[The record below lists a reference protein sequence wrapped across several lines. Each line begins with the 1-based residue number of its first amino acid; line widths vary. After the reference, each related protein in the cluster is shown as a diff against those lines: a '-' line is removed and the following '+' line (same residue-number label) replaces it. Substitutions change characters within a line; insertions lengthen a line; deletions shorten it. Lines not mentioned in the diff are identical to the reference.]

1 MSDPILFTLAVLA
14 LLGTPGPTNTL
25 LAASGASVGWRSSL
39 RLIPA
44 EIAGYLLAVVTLHA
58 VLADAVA
65 AWPSMRIAMRAGI
78 CAFLVWTAWRL
89 WRSGQAEAGAAMV
102 GPGRVFVTTLLNP
115 KAFVFAFGVLP
126 MSHASAP
133 GFLAGFAAL
142 IAVVASGWIAAG
154 ALAAKASPRAG
165 RHANRVAAV
174 AVAGF
179 AALIA
184 GG

>member
-25 LAASGASVGWRSSL
+25 LAASGARAGWRASL

-44 EIAGYLLAVVTLHA
+44 EIAGYLIAVLLLHA
-58 VLADAVA
+58 VLADAMA
-65 AWPSMRIAMRAGI
+65 AWPVLRVTMRVGI
-78 CAFLVWTAWRL
+78 CAFLIWTAWRL
-89 WRSGQAEAGAAMV
+89 WQSGCDVQVPSV
-102 GPGRVFVTTLLNP
+102 GTGRVFVTTLLNP
-115 KAFVFAFGVLP
+115 KAFVFAFGILP
-126 MSHASAP
+126 FSAP
-133 GFLAGFAAL
+133 AAGLYLAGFVAL
-142 IAVVASGWIAAG
+142 IALVASGWIAFG
-154 ALAAKASPRAG
+154 ALAAGASPRVG

>member
-14 LLGTPGPTNTL
+14 LLAAPGPTNTL
-25 LAASGASVGWRSSL
+25 LAAAGASAGWRGSL

-44 EIAGYLLAVVTLHA
+44 EIAGYLIAVLTLHA
-58 VLADAVA
+58 MLAEAMDT
-65 AWPSMRIAMRAGI
+65 WPSARLAMRAGI
-78 CAFLVWTAWRL
+78 CLFLIWTAWRL
-89 WRSGQAEAGAAMV
+89 WRSGCEGVAAPV
-102 GPGRVFVTTLLNP
+102 LGPGRIFITTLFNP

-126 MSHASAP
+126 LSHPSAP
-133 GFLAGFAAL
+133 AYLAGFAAL
-142 IAVVASGWIAAG
+142 ITIVASAWIAVGAIVAG
-154 ALAAKASPRAG
+154 ASPGLG

-184 GG
+184 SG